1 MRSEV
6 RFTDRSDAGMQLAA
20 RVRGQAG
27 RDPIVLALPRGGVPV
42 GYEIARELA
51 APLDVWVVG
60 KIGVPWNEDFT
71 VGAVAEDGYVH
82 ISPATVEY
90 AGLSDADLSEA
101 IETTRRAVARRARML
116 RRGRP
121 RPRLRD
127 RSVVLVD
134 DGVAT
139 GSTVRTAVES
149 IRGSHPRRIVLAV
162 PVAGPQALRMLA
174 QVVDELVCLMAPSE
188 YFAIAPWYDDF
199 EELRDDA
206 VHMLLER
213 ARREQGETEAAHPEP
228 GRA

>member
-42 GYEIARELA
+42 GYEIARELS
-51 APLDVWVVG
+51 APLDVWIVG

-82 ISPATVEY
+82 LSPATIEY
-90 AGLSDADLSEA
+90 AGLSDADLSHA

-121 RPRLRD
+121 RPQLRD
-127 RSVVLVD
+127 RSVIVVD
-134 DGVAT
+134 DGIAT

-149 IRGSHPRRIVLAV
+149 IRGAHPRRIVLAV
-162 PVAGPQALRMLA
+162 PVATAQALRMLTP
-174 QVVDELVCLMAPSE
+174 VVDELVCLVEPSE
-188 YFAIAPWYDDF
+188 YFAIAPWYEDF

-206 VHMLLER
+206 LHMLLER
-213 ARREQGETEAAHPEP
+213 ARQERAATESTHAEP
-228 GRA
+228 HRA